1 MSLFVVAVL
10 IFQVDFDDKPLERLN
25 IWADL
30 FALGCFIDLFVFM
43 FLILPFHA
51 LTMVPFN
58 IRY

>member
-43 FLILPFHA
+43 FSCLDNGAIQHKILSY
-51 LTMVPFN
+51 
-58 IRY
+58 I